1 MKEKREMS
9 RGTKLALLLSGAVFV
24 IGMIVTVLFAAQ
36 VIALSESVK
45 TALALVITAAMIVL
59 AYTLCRHFGVLK
71 NQKNR
76 SAKKD

>member
-76 SAKKD
+76 SAKKN

>member
-9 RGTKLALLLSGAVFV
+9 RGTKLALLLSGTVFV